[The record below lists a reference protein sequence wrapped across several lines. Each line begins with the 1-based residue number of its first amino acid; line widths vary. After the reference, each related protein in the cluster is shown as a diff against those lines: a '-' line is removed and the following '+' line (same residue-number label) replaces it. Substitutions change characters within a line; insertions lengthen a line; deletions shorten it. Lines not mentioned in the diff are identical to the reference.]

1 MTIVR
6 WNDRT
11 AARFR
16 YCPPAGEEPGGPTQA
31 ASQADALILPSQWVR
46 ETFQFTPD
54 PAQAAVLDTPARR
67 VLLCCTRQ
75 WGKSTVTVL
84 MALYHAFN
92 APETLTLCV
101 SPSLRQSRIFLQKAA
116 RFLRRAGVPYTRD
129 PRDPL
134 SLLLPNGS
142 ALIGLPARE
151 ANIRGF
157 DNVSFLIL
165 DEAAKIPDKV
175 YAAIRPTRAISDGR
189 LWILSTPAGQ
199 SGFFF
204 REWHDPSAGWARFT
218 VKATACPRISPDFLA
233 AERRALGE
241 HDFAQEYLCE
251 FRPSEYQLIP
261 RDLIDQAVLPGETF
275 FGAEDDALLAG
286 PGPDAEPEAAEREE
300 PAA

>member
-1 MTIVR
+1 MALMR
-6 WNDRT
+6 WNDKT
-11 AARFR
+11 ARLFR
-16 YCPPAGEEPGGPTQA
+16 LLPLG
-31 ASQADALILPSQWVR
+31 SQAPAPSRAAAPPLPSQWVR
-46 ETFQFTPD
+46 DTFHFTPD
-54 PAQAAVLDTPARR
+54 PAQTAVLDTPARR

-92 APETLTLCV
+92 APESLTLCV
-101 SPSLRQSRIFLQKAA
+101 SPALRQSRIFLQKAA

-151 ANIRGF
+151 GNIRGF

-165 DEAAKIPDKV
+165 DEAAKIPDEV
-175 YAAIRPTRAISDGR
+175 YTAVRPTRAVSDGR
-189 LWILSTPAGQ
+189 LWLLSTPAGQ

-204 REWHDPSAGWARFT
+204 REWHDPAAGWARFT
-218 VKATACPRISPDFLA
+218 VKATACPRIHPDFLA

-251 FRPSEYQLIP
+251 FRPSQHQLIP
-261 RDLIDQAVLPGETF
+261 RDLIDHAVVPGETCF
-275 FGAEDDALLAG
+275 DEHDGALLS
-286 PGPDAEPEAAEREE
+286 GPDPDAGSAASEWEE

>member
-1 MTIVR
+1 MTIVK
-6 WNDRT
+6 WHDQT
-11 AARFR
+11 AGRFR
-16 YCPPAGEEPGGPTQA
+16 YNPPGGPPLVPA
-31 ASQADALILPSQWVR
+31 PASAPTLPSQWVR
-46 ETFQFTPD
+46 DTFQFTPD
-54 PAQAAVLDTPARR
+54 AAQAAVLDTAGRR

-92 APETLTLCV
+92 TPETLTLCV
-101 SPSLRQSRIFLQKAA
+101 SPTLRQSRIFLQKAA
-116 RFLRRAGVPYTRD
+116 RLLRRARVPYTRD

-157 DNVSFLIL
+157 DDVSFLIL

-175 YAAIRPTRAISDGR
+175 YTAIRPTRAIADGR

-218 VKATACPRISPDFLA
+218 VKATACPRIRPDFLA

-251 FRPSEYQLIP
+251 FRPSEHQLIP
-261 RDLIDQAVLPGETF
+261 RDLIDQAVLPGETC
-275 FGAEDDALLAG
+275 FGEEDDALLAG
-286 PGPDAEPEAAEREE
+286 PDPDADPAAAEQEE

>member
-1 MTIVR
+1 MTIAR
-6 WNDRT
+6 WQDRT
-11 AARFR
+11 AGRFR
-16 YCPPAGEEPGGPTQA
+16 YSPPTELALAGQQPAPPPT
-31 ASQADALILPSQWVR
+31 STPDRPSQWVR
-46 ETFQFTPD
+46 DTFQFTPD
-54 PAQAAVLDTPARR
+54 PAQTAVLDTPARR

-75 WGKSTVTVL
+75 WGKSTVTAL

-101 SPSLRQSRIFLQKAA
+101 SPFLRQSRTFLQKAA
-116 RFLRRAGVPYTRD
+116 RFLRRAGVPYARD

-165 DEAAKIPDKV
+165 DEAAKIPDEV

-204 REWHDPSAGWARFT
+204 REWHDPAADWARFT

-233 AERRALGE
+233 TERRALGE

-251 FRPSEYQLIP
+251 FRPSEHQLIP
-261 RDLIDQAVLPGETF
+261 RDLIDLAVVPGETF
-275 FGAEDDALLAG
+275 FDEQDDALLA
-286 PGPDAEPEAAEREE
+286 RSSIWQ
-300 PAA
+300 